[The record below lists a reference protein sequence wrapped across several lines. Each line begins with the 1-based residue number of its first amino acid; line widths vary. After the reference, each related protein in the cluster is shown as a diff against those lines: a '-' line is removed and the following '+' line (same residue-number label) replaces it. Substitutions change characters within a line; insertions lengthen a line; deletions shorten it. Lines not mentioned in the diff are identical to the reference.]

1 MDSLSPGYNGM
12 KLGFD
17 LQWVPTGGDSL
28 SSVSAILHQCAP
40 DTLQLSSPMDLLAG
54 IPMSALLSGVHIEQ
68 DVTAYAGKG
77 VELCFGI
84 ADEDFLTP
92 DFLRVGNISL
102 VQQSSSVPIDSSM
115 VMLLSGL
122 AGVGIIRRRRVLG
135 ASSLR

>member
-1 MDSLSPGYNGM
+1 
-12 KLGFD
+12 
-17 LQWVPTGGDSL
+17 VPTGGDSL
-28 SSVSAILHQCAP
+28 SSVSTILYQYDP

-92 DFLRVGNISL
+92 DYLRVGNVSL
-102 VQQSSSVPIDSSM
+102 AQQSSSVPIDSSM

-135 ASSLR
+135 ASALR